1 MPDQNETRLMLQFMA
16 VGYTLTFSLGLIGS
30 FFSNDSF
37 PQITCWQIGD
47 SLAIMASILAGR
59 YLGLISQN
67 IASSG
72 FTLLAIAYGV
82 SVASSGISGIN
93 SEKMATIILP
103 LVPAIFLIS
112 FCKIFP
118 QWVRIAS
125 LLICIPFF
133 LVYKNVVNGTY
144 QADDLENTIA
154 FSGIQIFGLVWSYV
168 LIKHFRKTV
177 KAAQQ

>member
-1 MPDQNETRLMLQFMA
+1 MSNQNETKLMLQFMA
-16 VGYTLTFSLGLIGS
+16 AGYTLTFIFGLTGS
-30 FFSNDSF
+30 FFPNDSF

-82 SVASSGISGIN
+82 SVASSGITGIN
-93 SEKMATIILP
+93 AEKMATIILP

-118 QWVRIAS
+118 LWLRITS

-133 LVYKNVVNGTY
+133 LVYKM
-144 QADDLENTIA
+144 
-154 FSGIQIFGLVWSYV
+154 
-168 LIKHFRKTV
+168 
-177 KAAQQ
+177 